1 MEQLQVEGTVLEG
14 TVLEG
19 TVIEGTVIEGTTEEI
34 VTLLQGG
41 AFAGRKARVIFEPEG
56 EDFTD
61 NFPDPPNTVRDA
73 AHLEQLLLE
82 GLASPAREMTEADWQ
97 ELHQRAQRRAV
108 APKA

>member
-1 MEQLQVEGTVLEG
+1 MAQPQ
-14 TVLEG
+14 
-19 TVIEGTVIEGTTEEI
+19 IIEGTTEEI

-41 AFAGRKARVIFEPEG
+41 AFAGRKARIIFEPDE

-61 NFPDPPNTVRDA
+61 NLPDPPTAVRDA

-97 ELHQRAQRRAV
+97 ELHRRAQSRI
-108 APKA
+108 KGQTF